1 MDCKERERLT
11 LAYLDATENSL
22 NVSEFFEDSDS
33 PGRREAIDKSRQ
45 ACEKALAA
53 LKLHIREHKC

>member
-1 MDCKERERLT
+1 MGCKERERLT
-11 LAYLDATENSL
+11 LAYLEATENSI
-22 NVSEFFEDSDS
+22 NVSEFFEDIDS
-33 PGRREAIDKSRQ
+33 PQWREAIDESRQ